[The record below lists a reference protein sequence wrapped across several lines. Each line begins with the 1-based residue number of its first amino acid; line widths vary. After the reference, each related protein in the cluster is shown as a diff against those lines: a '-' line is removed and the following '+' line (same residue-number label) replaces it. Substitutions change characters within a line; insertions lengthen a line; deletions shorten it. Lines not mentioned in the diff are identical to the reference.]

1 MNRAIPFAQTA
12 ASRSFY
18 CRCRPSPTN
27 TSASCTGATVSV
39 SVTATATTLYDVH
52 YNSNYTIIP
61 RSISTTPTLQLALP
75 AANKKKSASSETT
88 PKASPKKVNKEKK
101 GPSASKL
108 EKQVSQESRME
119 ALLIKAYDAP
129 ALLPPSPSVEEANRR
144 YEVGRNYVI
153 GSFERHNE
161 MYHDLAVKIRMKRYA
176 LQLLPR
182 EKYDLGDATIPETA
196 AAAAAATTTTTTS
209 GAAAAAAGGSSAAAA
224 TAAAD
229 GSQKSVYAQ
238 WKSAAYKLNP
248 NWGPPDHRHVP
259 MYTPPIEGFDI
270 NMYADQEDEDK

>member
-1 MNRAIPFAQTA
+1 
-12 ASRSFY
+12 
-18 CRCRPSPTN
+18 
-27 TSASCTGATVSV
+27 
-39 SVTATATTLYDVH
+39 
-52 YNSNYTIIP
+52 
-61 RSISTTPTLQLALP
+61 
-75 AANKKKSASSETT
+75 
-88 PKASPKKVNKEKK
+88 
-101 GPSASKL
+101 
-108 EKQVSQESRME
+108 ME

-129 ALLPPSPSVEEANRR
+129 SLIPPMPSVEEADRR

-182 EKYDLGDATIPETA
+182 EKYDLGDATIPATA
-196 AAAAAATTTTTTS
+196 SPAAAAATSTDEDEDDD
-209 GAAAAAAGGSSAAAA
+209 GG
-224 TAAAD
+224 D
-229 GSQKSVYAQ
+229 GGSQKSVYAQ

>member
-52 YNSNYTIIP
+52 YSNYTIIP

-182 EKYDLGDATIPETA
+182 EKYDLGDATIP
-196 AAAAAATTTTTTS
+196 
-209 GAAAAAAGGSSAAAA
+209 A
-224 TAAAD
+224 TASPAASTD
-229 GSQKSVYAQ
+229 EDEDDDGGDGGSQKSVYAQ

>member
-27 TSASCTGATVSV
+27 TSASCTGAAVSV
-39 SVTATATTLYDVH
+39 SATLYVH
-52 YNSNYTIIP
+52 YNNNYTIIP
-61 RSISTTPTLQLALP
+61 RRSISTTPTLQLALP
-75 AANKKKSASSETT
+75 AANKKKSASET

-129 ALLPPSPSVEEANRR
+129 SLLPPSPSVEEANRR

-196 AAAAAATTTTTTS
+196 AAAS
-209 GAAAAAAGGSSAAAA
+209 GGGAAAGSSAA
-224 TAAAD
+224 AAAD

-259 MYTPPIEGFDI
+259 MHTPPIEGFDI